1 MEIIKINTPNTEQLA
16 KGTGV
21 NMAFRFGMSNGK
33 VLKASDVVG
42 QEGNPKFSKEEYFG
56 AVIQDKVTFKV
67 IDINVSPPKHL
78 EFTFH
83 ECLFTINRPKN
94 IVTTAMQGRDGT
106 IKEYVSNDDYQ
117 ITLEAG
123 IDSYLGNE
131 QSDKRFEYPAE
142 QLEELI
148 QILNFPNE
156 LEVTSDFLK
165 LFKIYSVV
173 VTQYNLTQETHTNRQ
188 SIQIQLLSD
197 EPYII
202 KIKEEDK

>member
-21 NMAFRFGMSNGK
+21 NMSFRFGMSNGK

-106 IKEYVSNDDYQ
+106 IKEYVANDDYQ

>member
-1 MEIIKINTPNTEQLA
+1 MQS
-16 KGTGV
+16 TGDIA
-21 NMAFRFGMSNGK
+21 AFRIGRCVPNKLKEREALPSN
-33 VLKASDVVG
+33 LRL
-42 QEGNPKFSKEEYFG
+42 QEP
-56 AVIQDKVTFKV
+56 
-67 IDINVSPPKHL
+67 
-78 EFTFH
+78 
-83 ECLFTINRPKN
+83 
-94 IVTTAMQGRDGT
+94 
-106 IKEYVSNDDYQ
+106 
-117 ITLEAG
+117 
-123 IDSYLGNE
+123 SYLGNE

-148 QILNFPNE
+148 QILNLPNE

>member
-1 MEIIKINTPNTEQLA
+1 MEIIKINTPNAEQLA
-16 KGTGV
+16 RGTGV

-33 VLKASDVVG
+33 VLRASDVVG
-42 QEGNPKFSKEEYFG
+42 QEGNPKFNKEEYFG
-56 AVIQDKVTFKV
+56 AIIQDKVTFKA

-106 IKEYVSNDDYQ
+106 IKEYVANDDYQ

>member
-106 IKEYVSNDDYQ
+106 IKEYVANDDYQ
-117 ITLEAG
+117 ITLEAC

-202 KIKEEDK
+202 KIKEGDK

>member
-1 MEIIKINTPNTEQLA
+1 MEIIKINTPNAEQLA
-16 KGTGV
+16 RGTGV

-83 ECLFTINRPKN
+83 ECLFTINLPKT

-106 IKEYVSNDDYQ
+106 IKEYVANDDYQ

-202 KIKEEDK
+202 KIKEGDK

>member
-106 IKEYVSNDDYQ
+106 IKEYVANDDYQ

>member
-1 MEIIKINTPNTEQLA
+1 MEIIKINTPNAEQLA
-16 KGTGV
+16 RGTGV

-33 VLKASDVVG
+33 VLRASDVVG

-106 IKEYVSNDDYQ
+106 IKEYVANDDYQ

>member
-1 MEIIKINTPNTEQLA
+1 
-16 KGTGV
+16 
-21 NMAFRFGMSNGK
+21 
-33 VLKASDVVG
+33 
-42 QEGNPKFSKEEYFG
+42 
-56 AVIQDKVTFKV
+56 
-67 IDINVSPPKHL
+67 
-78 EFTFH
+78 
-83 ECLFTINRPKN
+83 
-94 IVTTAMQGRDGT
+94 MQGRDGT
-106 IKEYVSNDDYQ
+106 IKEYVANDDYQ

-142 QLEELI
+142 QLQELI

-202 KIKEEDK
+202 KIKEGDK

>member
-1 MEIIKINTPNTEQLA
+1 MEIIKINTPNAEQLA
-16 KGTGV
+16 RGTGV
-21 NMAFRFGMSNGK
+21 NMAFRFGMSNGM
-33 VLKASDVVG
+33 VLRASDVVG
-42 QEGNPKFSKEEYFG
+42 QEGNPKFNKEEYFG
-56 AVIQDKVTFKV
+56 AIIQDKVTFKGF
-67 IDINVSPPKHL
+67 DTEKSSKEL
-78 EFTFH
+78 KFTFH

-148 QILNFPNE
+148 QILNLPNE

-202 KIKEEDK
+202 KIKEGDK